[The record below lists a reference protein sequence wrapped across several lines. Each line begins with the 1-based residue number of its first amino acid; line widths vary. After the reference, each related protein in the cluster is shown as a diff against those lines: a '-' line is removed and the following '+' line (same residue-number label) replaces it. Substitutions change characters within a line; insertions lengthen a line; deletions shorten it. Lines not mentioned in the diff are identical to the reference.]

1 MTSPEVTQSPW
12 APATSTWASK
22 SMVGK
27 SWKFS
32 GMSLGKKSDI
42 GKRYGSY
49 VSVVYEYMY
58 IYIYIFDL
66 IRILIDI
73 DCRSSL
79 TDAFMLDYIACDIL
93 CAIIDI

>member
-1 MTSPEVTQSPW
+1 M
-12 APATSTWASK
+12 
-22 SMVGK
+22 
-27 SWKFS
+27 
-32 GMSLGKKSDI
+32 MSLGKKSDI

-49 VSVVYEYMY
+49 VSVVYEYIY
-58 IYIYIFDL
+58 IYIIIYIYIFDL